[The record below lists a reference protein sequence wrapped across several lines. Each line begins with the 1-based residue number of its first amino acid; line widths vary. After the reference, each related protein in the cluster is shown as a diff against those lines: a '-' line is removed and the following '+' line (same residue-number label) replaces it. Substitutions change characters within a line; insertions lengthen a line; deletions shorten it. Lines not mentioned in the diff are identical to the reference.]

1 MSPAH
6 FETID
11 SRLRTIASLPPFA
24 GWPAEA
30 RARLARA
37 SRVATWPRG
46 ATVIGDGARLDA
58 LVLVRGPVQ
67 ATVTASNG
75 RRIIFNLA
83 PEGGMYGF
91 APLVDGQPMQHELS
105 TLAPARGLLI
115 PFAAVRA
122 ELDASPALWAS
133 VAQEATSRGRRFF
146 GRMRERA
153 FDAPRV
159 HMAALLLGL
168 AQPGDGPLG
177 AGRADLSVRLSRER
191 LAEMLGV
198 SRQWAT
204 QLVHE
209 FTAAGLVSWRYSR
222 VTLLD
227 LEGLGALASGS
238 VNGRPAPSYSELAVR
253 PPRRA

>member
-1 MSPAH
+1 MTHAH
-6 FETID
+6 LETVD
-11 SRLRTIASLPPFA
+11 SRLRTIASLPPFV
-24 GWPAEA
+24 GWPAEVQ
-30 RARLARA
+30 ARLARA

-46 ATVIGDGARLDA
+46 ATVISDGARLDA

-67 ATVTASNG
+67 ASVTAANG
-75 RRIIFNLA
+75 RRIIFSLA
-83 PEGGMYGF
+83 PEGGLYGF
-91 APLVDGQPMQHELS
+91 APLVDDLPMQHELA

-133 VAQEATSRGRRFF
+133 VAREATSRGRRFF
-146 GRMRERA
+146 GRMREQT

-168 AQPGDGPLG
+168 AQPDDGTVG
-177 AGRADLSVRLSRER
+177 AGSADLSVRLSRER

-204 QLVHE
+204 QLVQE
-209 FTAAGLVSWRYSR
+209 LTADGLVSWRYSR

-227 LEGLGALASGS
+227 LEGLRALASGS
-238 VNGRPAPSYSELAVR
+238 INGRPAPSYADLALR
-253 PPRRA
+253 PLRGA

>member
-1 MSPAH
+1 MTHAH
-6 FETID
+6 VETVE
-11 SRLRTIASLPPFA
+11 SRLRTIESLSPFA
-24 GWPAEA
+24 GWPADA

-37 SRVATWPRG
+37 SRAASWPRD
-46 ATVIGDGARLDA
+46 ATLIRDGAQLDRL
-58 LVLVRGPVQ
+58 VFVRGPVQ
-67 ATVTASNG
+67 ASVTAASG
-75 RRIIFNLA
+75 RRVIYSLA

-91 APLVDGQPMQHELS
+91 APLVDGLPMQHELS

-122 ELDASPALWAS
+122 ELDASPGLWAS
-133 VAQEATSRGRRFF
+133 VAREATSRGRRFF
-146 GRMRERA
+146 GRMREQT

-168 AQPGDGPLG
+168 ARPDDASVG
-177 AGRADLSVRLSRER
+177 AGSADLSVRLSLNR

-209 FTAAGLVSWRYSR
+209 LTAAGLVSWRYSR

-227 LEGLGALASGS
+227 LEGLRALASVGI
-238 VNGRPAPSYSELAVR
+238 NGRPAPSYADLAVR
-253 PPRRA
+253 PQRRA

>member
-1 MSPAH
+1 MTNAQ
-6 FETID
+6 FETVE
-11 SRLRTIASLPPFA
+11 SRLRTIASLPPFY

-30 RARLARA
+30 RDRLGRA
-37 SRVATWPRG
+37 SRAANWPRG
-46 ATVIGDGARLDA
+46 TILVKDGAQLDA

-67 ATVTASNG
+67 ATVTAPDG
-75 RRIIFNLA
+75 RRVIFSLS
-83 PEGGMYGF
+83 PKGGLFGF
-91 APLVDGQPMQHELS
+91 APLIDGLPMQHELS

-133 VAQEATSRGRRFF
+133 VAREAASRGRRFF
-146 GRMRERA
+146 GHMRERA

-168 AQPGDGPLG
+168 APPVDGPAGDGT
-177 AGRADLSVRLSRER
+177 AELSVRLPQER
-191 LAEMLGV
+191 LADMLGV
-198 SRQWAT
+198 SRQWAS
-204 QLVHE
+204 QLVRE
-209 FTAAGLVSWRYSR
+209 LSEAGMVSWRYGR

-227 LEGLGALASGS
+227 LEGLRALASGS
-238 VNGRPAPSYSELAVR
+238 VNAPPALSDVGRAVR